1 MPLIKTMLLGKQT
14 FGRTVLL
21 YLLISDEV
29 LRFKSLGRSEPFH
42 FCWKFDVFSLDMYK
56 QTICTCLDSLTL
68 LDHVRIDLKLEGRWI
83 LMC

>member
-14 FGRTVLL
+14 LL

-42 FCWKFDVFSLDMYK
+42 FSWKFDVFSLDMYK